1 MSLLCD
7 VTPQRF
13 NNDLSDRDPLFG
25 ALLLDGDPKSFINAD
40 VAKWSWHLDGRHFN
54 SPARV
59 TNLGVE
65 INASPISAKVVFLC
79 IGQKVFSRL
88 TDVAVGNIRVEL
100 NPKLIGYLFSGWK
113 IVKLPKSKATTI
125 IISLPRVS
133 IFLVKMLTKR
143 NFIVVVE
150 HDGDITR
157 KFPSHRLNGI
167 WSSFLNRFNDTF
179 NAYCSS
185 HFHSPLSVEPRF
197 EVVGTDYSP
206 VGTGVNTAHKL
217 TLGVSRE
224 SV

>member
-1 MSLLCD
+1 MNLLCD
-7 VTPQRF
+7 VTPQRL
-13 NNDLSDRDPLFG
+13 NNDLRDSDPLFG

-88 TDVAVGNIRVEL
+88 TDVAVGNI
-100 NPKLIGYLFSGWK
+100 
-113 IVKLPKSKATTI
+113 
-125 IISLPRVS
+125 
-133 IFLVKMLTKR
+133 
-143 NFIVVVE
+143 
-150 HDGDITR
+150 
-157 KFPSHRLNGI
+157 
-167 WSSFLNRFNDTF
+167 DTF

-206 VGTGVNTAHKL
+206 VGTGVNTAPKL

-224 SV
+224 RV